1 MEEKK
6 TIRSHSPYYIG
17 LDIGTNS
24 VGWAVTDPEYNVL
37 RFKGNSMWG
46 ARLFEE
52 AKPAADRRAARI
64 AAGVWSGE
72 NRDFCIW
79 KNSSL
84 RRSGS
89 LTRSF
94 SDGCMK
100 ARSFRT
106 IRQPEPG
113 NTRFSMTRILRI
125 GIICAGTPRCT
136 TCAANWCIPP
146 SRTTRGSYFWRC
158 TISSSTAGIS
168 FMKHRRTATN
178 ARR

>member
-6 TIRSHSPYYIG
+6 TIRPHSPYYIG
-17 LDIGTNS
+17 LDVGTNS

-64 AAGVWSGE
+64 ARRRLERRKQRLLYLEEFFSAEIGKSDPLFFRRLHESALFPDDKTAGTGKYTLF
-72 NRDFCIW
+72 NDPDFTDRDY
-79 KNSSL
+79 L
-84 RRSGS
+84 RRYP
-89 LTRSF
+89 TVYH
-94 SDGCMK
+94 
-100 ARSFRT
+100 
-106 IRQPEPG
+106 
-113 NTRFSMTRILRI
+113 LR
-125 GIICAGTPRCT
+125 
-136 TCAANWCIPP
+136 IPP
-146 SRTTRGSYFWRC
+146 SRTTRVSYFWRC

>member
-6 TIRSHSPYYIG
+6 PIRPHSPYYIG
-17 LDIGTNS
+17 LDVGTNS

-64 AAGVWSGE
+64 A
-72 NRDFCIW
+72 
-79 KNSSL
+79 
-84 RRSGS
+84 RRR
-89 LTRSF
+89 LERRKQRLLYLEEFF
-94 SDGCMK
+94 SAEIGKSDPLFSAGCMK

-106 IRQPEPG
+106 IRRPEAG

-158 TISSSTAGIS
+158 TISSSTADIS
-168 FMKHRRTATN
+168 FMRHRRTATN